1 MNVAVYCGASIGSSE
16 EYKQITK
23 ELGRWLGENQYN
35 LVYGGGNAGLMG
47 IIAETAIE
55 ENCEVTG
62 IIPEF
67 LVARELAKENL
78 TSLIVVSNMHERK
91 QKMIEL
97 ADLYVALPG
106 GPGTIEE
113 ITEVISWGRIGQHA
127 NPCVLINFNGFFD
140 PLKQQ
145 YQAMV
150 TEGFLTQEDFDK
162 IFSPNHLPKSTH
174 LSLILCLLRLGCIN
188 RSILD
193 QK

>member
-1 MNVAVYCGASIGSSE
+1 MNVAVYCGASIGNSE

-23 ELGRWLGENQYN
+23 ELGEWLGANQHH

-47 IIAETAIE
+47 IIAETALE

-78 TSLIVVSNMHERK
+78 TSLLIVKNMHERK
-91 QKMIEL
+91 QKMIEMSE
-97 ADLYVALPG
+97 LYIALPG
-106 GPGTIEE
+106 GPGTVEE
-113 ITEVISWGRIGQHA
+113 ITEVISWGRIGQHT
-127 NPCVLINFNGFFD
+127 NPCVLINFTDFFD

-162 IFSPNHLPKSTH
+162 ILFANSFEEIDSFVANFVPPAIRVYH
-174 LSLILCLLRLGCIN
+174 
-188 RSILD
+188 
-193 QK
+193 

>member
-113 ITEVISWGRIGQHA
+113 ITEVISWGNYGKTISQNHFRRRI
-127 NPCVLINFNGFFD
+127 
-140 PLKQQ
+140 
-145 YQAMV
+145 
-150 TEGFLTQEDFDK
+150 
-162 IFSPNHLPKSTH
+162 
-174 LSLILCLLRLGCIN
+174 
-188 RSILD
+188 
-193 QK
+193 

>member
-67 LVARELAKENL
+67 LVVRELAKENL

-162 IFSPNHLPKSTH
+162 ILFAE
-174 LSLILCLLRLGCIN
+174 SLAEIN
-188 RSILD
+188 AFVTDFVPPAIRVY
-193 QK
+193 K

>member
-162 IFSPNHLPKSTH
+162 ILFAE
-174 LSLILCLLRLGCIN
+174 SLAEIN
-188 RSILD
+188 AFVTDFEPPAIRVY
-193 QK
+193 K

>member
-162 IFSPNHLPKSTH
+162 FFSPNHLPKSTH